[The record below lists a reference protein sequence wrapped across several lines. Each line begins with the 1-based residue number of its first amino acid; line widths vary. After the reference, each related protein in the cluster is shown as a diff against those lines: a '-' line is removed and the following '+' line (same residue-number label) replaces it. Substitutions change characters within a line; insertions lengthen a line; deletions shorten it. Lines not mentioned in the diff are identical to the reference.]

1 MQTGFVTLDPVNP
14 TEVFLA
20 AVTAATIP
28 TTDAWA
34 PDATLDATT
43 PGWRRNVTGAD
54 QIRQVFRGWYA
65 DEGRF
70 EELER
75 TALADG
81 ELVQFLLTW
90 SEHGVPHAAHQA
102 HVLTVDGGLI
112 TRHVVYC
119 GGRWSA
125 GLLARMAEAG
135 DA

>member
-1 MQTGFVTLDPVNP
+1 VNAID
-14 TEVFLA
+14 TFLT

-28 TTDAWA
+28 TADAWA

-43 PGWRRNVTGAD
+43 PGWRSKITGDAN
-54 QIRQVFRGWYA
+54 IRHVFSGWYA

-75 TALADG
+75 TRLPDG

-90 SEHGVPHAAHQA
+90 VEHGVPHAARQA
-102 HVLTVDGGLI
+102 HVLTVAGGLI
-112 TRHVVYC
+112 ARHVVYC
-119 GGRWSA
+119 GGRWPA

>member
-1 MQTGFVTLDPVNP
+1 MKAID
-14 TEVFLA
+14 EFLA

-28 TTDAWA
+28 AARAWA

-43 PGWRRNVTGAD
+43 PGWRSKIATAPAIQRL
-54 QIRQVFRGWYA
+54 FSGWYA

-75 TALADG
+75 TPLPDG
-81 ELVQFLLTW
+81 ELIQFLLTW
-90 SEHGVPHAAHQA
+90 TEHGVPHAARQA
-102 HVLTVDGGLI
+102 HVVTVRDGLI

-119 GGRWSA
+119 GGRWPA

>member
-1 MQTGFVTLDPVNP
+1 MKAID
-14 TEVFLA
+14 EFLA
-20 AVTAATIP
+20 AITAATIP
-28 TTDAWA
+28 AARAWA

-43 PGWRRNVTGAD
+43 PGWRSKIATAPAIQRL
-54 QIRQVFRGWYA
+54 FSGWYA

-75 TALADG
+75 TPLPDG
-81 ELVQFLLTW
+81 ELIQFLLTW
-90 SEHGVPHAAHQA
+90 TEHGVPHAARQA
-102 HVLTVDGGLI
+102 HVVTVRDGLI

-119 GGRWSA
+119 GGRWPA